1 MRWRGRRMSDNVE
14 DQTGSGG
21 GMGFPMG
28 GGRLPIGGKGGM
40 GCGGLVIVIVLA
52 LVFGVDPMQLLGGL
66 SQQGGVP
73 TQQQTPSAIPGEGQG
88 CERSDLHRFSCTVLA
103 DTEDTWNKIF
113 KQSGQDYPE
122 PTLVFYAG
130 QGQSGCGTAQS
141 ATGPFYCPADQ
152 KIYIDTSFFDQLE
165 KQLGAGGDFAQAY
178 VIAHEVG
185 HHVQTITGLSNELRQ
200 QQARVSKAEGNA
212 LQVKMELQAD
222 CYAGLW
228 ARTVQQQLEPG
239 DVEEALTAANAIGDD
254 RLQRQSQG
262 YVVPDSFTHGTSAQR
277 MAWFKRGYETGDPN
291 RCDTF
296 SAREL

>member
-14 DQTGSGG
+14 DQTGRG

-40 GCGGLVIVIVLA
+40 GCGGLVIVVVLA
-52 LVFGVDPMQLLGGL
+52 LVFGVDPMQLLGGM

-73 TQQQTPSAIPGEGQG
+73 AQQQVPSAVPGEGQG
-88 CERSDLHRFSCTVLA
+88 CERSDIHRFSCTVLA
-103 DTEDTWNKIF
+103 DTEDTWNRIF
-113 KQSGQDYPE
+113 QQSGEDYPE

-130 QGQSGCGTAQS
+130 QGQSGCGAAQS

-165 KQLGAGGDFAQAY
+165 TQLGAGGDFAQAY

-185 HHVQTITGLSNELRQ
+185 HHVQTVTGLSAQLRQ
-200 QQARVSKAEGNA
+200 EQARVGKTRANA

-239 DVEEALTAANAIGDD
+239 DIEEALAAANAIGDD

-277 MAWFKRGYETGDPN
+277 MSWFKRGYDTGDAEQCN
-291 RCDTF
+291 TF
-296 SAREL
+296 AAREL